1 MMVGHTGVLGLAIM
15 APLIVGAVMICP
27 GILGIPFAATFLRIG

>member
-1 MMVGHTGVLGLAIM
+1 MYGSVGLLELVIAAPVVLGVI
-15 APLIVGAVMICP
+15 MICP